1 MAILIYNKYCWKHRK
16 TFYNNYR
23 DKIYLLGR
31 KASISIREQ
40 TKLRLIQLTK
50 QKQISIYK
58 KSIIRMKKKQQPST
72 DYLQHINLRV
82 FFKAMSKRKVTRA
95 PQKANLKKEVGLI

>member
-1 MAILIYNKYCWKHRK
+1 MAILIYKKYCWKHRRR
-16 TFYNNYR
+16 FYNNYR
-23 DKIYLLGR
+23 DKLFLLGR

-50 QKQISIYK
+50 EKQNKYI
-58 KSIIRMKKKQQPST
+58 KSIRTKKEQLST

-82 FFKAMSKRKVTRA
+82 FFKAMSKRKVRRA
-95 PQKANLKKEVGLI
+95 PQKANMKKEARLI